1 MAKNIGATLSLKDG
15 DFFTNLKSASTA
27 TEGFKNKL
35 EGAVGKTSKFGKALN
50 ALKPFAAAAAA
61 GITAA
66 SGYAVKLG
74 DDFKQASN
82 SIGAATGISTEQ
94 LNGMN
99 DVMKNIYAQNYGEN
113 FQDIADAISTVTQN
127 SKLIDPSAI
136 QETTTNAL
144 ALRDTFG
151 FEIPESMRAVNML
164 MDQFGISSTEAFN
177 LIVQGAQNGLD
188 KNGDLLD
195 TINEYSV
202 HFRQSG
208 ISAEGMFNSLINGAA
223 TGTFSVDKLGDA
235 VKEFGIR
242 VKDGTGDEAFEA
254 LGLSAD
260 KMKQAFVD
268 GGESGQQAFK
278 QITGAL
284 FSMDDKVQQ
293 NLLGVQLF
301 GIMWEDL
308 GADGIKALTDIEG
321 EFDRTY
327 DSMSKLKD
335 IKYDNIGSALQGLK
349 RTVETNILLPIG
361 KGLTPI
367 IGDFVN
373 GLTSK
378 LQNTDVVSGIT
389 NKLENL
395 ASSGILESFSEN
407 MLNVVS
413 KAIDGISN
421 LYNHWDKI
429 KVVIGI
435 VGAAMLTYKG
445 VITACT
451 VAQKAMTAAE
461 VIGKGV
467 KLAKKVVQSGLIN
480 STVIYNGL
488 MNSSTMLHFKC
499 AAATT
504 KDTIALGLHKG
515 AAIAGGIATKALAAG
530 QWLLNAAFVAS
541 PIGWIVLGITALVAI
556 FVVLWKKCEGF
567 RNFWISAWEGIKNIS
582 SVTWGV
588 IKNIFTTGFDA
599 LKSTV
604 SEKLNNIKNAYES
617 HGGGMKGIFFAAI
630 EGVKSYYTAGFT
642 FIDNLTGGK
651 LTSIKDKMIST
662 FTAAKDKVSDIFTSL
677 KNKIKDVWDGIK
689 GLIKTPHIVQ
699 DGTISIAGISTPIPK
714 LGIRWYANGGIMTR
728 PTAFAYSGATAHVG
742 GESGAEAILPLSQ
755 FWNKLRQFTLESR
768 TAATAPATNNTV
780 TNYINVYANGKDAD
794 TVVNEIVYKLK
805 KVLDNL

>member
-1 MAKNIGATLSLKDG
+1 MAKNTLYATCSWKDKGFIAGIKRSADSVDKFGEKLDEGVKKLEPFKEKLQKTASGTIAIGAAIT
-15 DFFTNLKSASTA
+15 T
-27 TEGFKNKL
+27 
-35 EGAVGKTSKFGKALN
+35 
-50 ALKPFAAAAAA
+50 AAAAV
-61 GITAA
+61 G
-66 SGYAVKLG
+66 GYAVKMG
-74 DDFKQASN
+74 TEFQQASN

-94 LNGMN
+94 LKGMD
-99 DVMKNIYAQNYGEN
+99 DVMKNIYAQNYGED

-144 ALRDTFG
+144 ALRDTLG

-202 HFRQSG
+202 QFRQSG
-208 ISAEGMFNSLINGAA
+208 VSAEGMFNSLLNGTAA
-223 TGTFSVDKLGDA
+223 GTFSVDKLGDA
-235 VKEFGIR
+235 FKEFGNK
-242 VKDGTGDEAFEA
+242 VKDGSGDKALEA
-254 LGLSAD
+254 LGISAD
-260 KMKQAFVD
+260 EVKQALVA
-268 GGESGQQAFK
+268 GGEAGQQAFK
-278 QITGAL
+278 KINTAL
-284 FSMDDKVQQ
+284 FSVDDKVQQ
-293 NLLGVQLF
+293 NSLGLQLF
-301 GIMWEDL
+301 GTMWEDL

-335 IKYDNIGSALQGLK
+335 IKYDDIGSALQGLK
-349 RTVETNILLPIG
+349 RTLEVKLLLPFSES
-361 KGLTPI
+361 LTPTIGEYVNKLQALANDGTLQRWGQKIANVTTRI
-367 IGDFVN
+367 IGIIEKTVGFIIKHRDIIMPIFA
-373 GLTSK
+373 GILA
-378 LQNTDVVSGIT
+378 GIT
-389 NKLENL
+389 AIKAVKLV
-395 ASSGILESFSEN
+395 A
-407 MLNVVS
+407 
-413 KAIDGISN
+413 GISAVV
-421 LYNHWDKI
+421 
-429 KVVIGI
+429 KVLGGI
-435 VGAAMLTYKG
+435 AP
-445 VITACT
+445 
-451 VAQKAMTAAE
+451 
-461 VIGKGV
+461 
-467 KLAKKVVQSGLIN
+467 
-480 STVIYNGL
+480 
-488 MNSSTMLHFKC
+488 
-499 AAATT
+499 
-504 KDTIALGLHKG
+504 ALGLLLGPIIWLPIAIG
-515 AAIAGGIATKALAAG
+515 AAV
-530 QWLLNAAFVAS
+530 AAFM
-541 PIGWIVLGITALVAI
+541 I
-556 FVVLWKKCEGF
+556 LWNKCEGF
-567 RNFWISAWEGIKNIS
+567 RNFIIGA
-582 SVTWGV
+582 WGV

-662 FTAAKDKVSDIFTSL
+662 FTAAKDKASDIFTSL